1 MNTAD
6 NHIVRNIN
14 VMNGKPVIKDTRITV
29 ELILRKLSEGVTMAQ
44 FQEMYPQIT
53 EVQIFAALEYA
64 SNLIANENILE
75 VS

>member
-14 VMNGKPVIKDTRITV
+14 VMNGKPVIIDTRITV
-29 ELILRKLSEGVTMAQ
+29 ELILRKLSEGVTIAQ

-64 SNLIANENILE
+64 SNLISNENILE

>member
-1 MNTAD
+1 MNAAE

-29 ELILRKLSEGVTMAQ
+29 ELILRKLSQGVTMAQ

-64 SNLIANENILE
+64 SNFIANENILE

>member
-1 MNTAD
+1 MNTAEY
-6 NHIVRNIN
+6 HIVRNIGI
-14 VMNGKPVIKDTRITV
+14 MNGKPVIKDTRITV

>member
-29 ELILRKLSEGVTMAQ
+29 ELILRKLSEGVTIAQ
-44 FQEMYPQIT
+44 FQEMYPQII

>member
-29 ELILRKLSEGVTMAQ
+29 ELILRKLSQGVTMAQ

-64 SNLIANENILE
+64 SNLIANEDILE

>member
-1 MNTAD
+1 MNTAEY
-6 NHIVRNIN
+6 HIVRNIGI
-14 VMNGKPVIKDTRITV
+14 MNGKPVIKDTRITV
-29 ELILRKLSEGVTMAQ
+29 ELILRKLSEGVTIAQ

-64 SNLIANENILE
+64 SNLISNENILE

>member
-29 ELILRKLSEGVTMAQ
+29 ELILRKLSEGVTIAQ

-64 SNLIANENILE
+64 SNLISNENILE

>member
-29 ELILRKLSEGVTMAQ
+29 ELILRKLSEGVTIAQ

-64 SNLIANENILE
+64 SNLIANEDILE

>member
-1 MNTAD
+1 MNAAE